1 MRCCFVLRY
10 RSWSAGRPAPSSS
23 ATSRA
28 APRPIVVRKMVQS
41 LNVTHR
47 NARGERRDQGR
58 ALSPM
63 TYRAHVLGMP
73 VDGTLARGTL
83 GLEIGGD
90 WMSAS
95 RPLSAGFV
103 ATTMRRSSTNAPQ
116 RAGRGAMEGRD
127 ERAGV
132 KMAVIRSRSIFAHRC
147 ARRRSTA
154 QRPRRTTRPG
164 TRTLVGTCGRLR
176 SRPRHAARQRTRRQR
191 AGASQGEVAM
201 RRPAVKR
208 ALSVRHQPR
217 EP

>member
-1 MRCCFVLRY
+1 MLLRAEIPLVVCRPTCPIKLRY
-10 RSWSAGRPAPSSS
+10 EPRGSPPDCGTEDGAVPKRYTTATPAANDATRDAPSS
-23 ATSRA
+23 
-28 APRPIVVRKMVQS
+28 
-41 LNVTHR
+41 
-47 NARGERRDQGR
+47 
-58 ALSPM
+58 PM
-63 TYRAHVLGMP
+63 THLAHAPGMP

-132 KMAVIRSRSIFAHRC
+132 KMAVIRSRSSFAHRC

-164 TRTLVGTCGRLR
+164 TRTLVGG
-176 SRPRHAARQRTRRQR
+176 HAAAFVAGRDTPLVNER
-191 AGASQGEVAM
+191 AANA
-201 RRPAVKR
+201 R
-208 ALSVRHQPR
+208 AHRKGR
-217 EP
+217 WR